1 MKYDD
6 SKNKQTLKDL
16 LETTN
21 FVEHISVD
29 CVIFGFHHNKLKV
42 LLLKY
47 PELEIWSVPG
57 GFVFEGEN
65 VDDAAHRTLYERTGL
80 EKLFLEQ
87 FHTFGNINRTD
98 LNNPHRILLENR
110 NIQVDKD
117 HWIYQRFV
125 TVGYYALIDFSL
137 SHSFP
142 DSLNETC
149 NWFEVDNLPKM
160 AFDHKEVVE
169 KGLAF
174 LRKNLDYKIV
184 GSNLLPEKFTMKD
197 LQTLYETILNEKF
210 LRNNFQRKI
219 LSLNMLERLEKFY
232 DGSAN
237 KAPYLYR
244 FIDKDLK

>member
-6 SKNKQTLKDL
+6 SKNKQSLKEL
-16 LETTN
+16 INTRN

-29 CVIFGFHHNKLKV
+29 CVIFGFHNNKLKV

-47 PELEIWSVPG
+47 PELSIWSVPG
-57 GFVFEGEN
+57 GFVFEDEN
-65 VDDAAHRTLYERTGL
+65 VDDAAHRTLFERTRL

-110 NIQVDKD
+110 NIKVDKN

-137 SHSFP
+137 SNTFP

-149 NWFEVDNLPKM
+149 QWFDIDSLPEM
-160 AFDHKEVVE
+160 AFDHKEIVE
-169 KGLAF
+169 KGLEF

-197 LQTLYETILNEKF
+197 LQTLYEIILNEKF
-210 LRNNFQRKI
+210 VRNNFQRKI
-219 LSLNMLERLEKFY
+219 LSFDIVERLEKFY

-244 FIDKDLK
+244 FIDKTS

>member
-1 MKYDD
+1 MKYSD
-6 SKNKQTLKDL
+6 SKNKQSLSEL
-16 LETTN
+16 LDTKH

-29 CVIFGFHHNKLKV
+29 CVIFGFHNHKLKV

-47 PELEIWSVPG
+47 PELDMWSVPG
-57 GFVFEGEN
+57 GFVFEDEN
-65 VDDAAHRTLYERTGL
+65 VDDAAHRTLFERTGF

-110 NIQVDKD
+110 NISVGEN

-125 TVGYYALIDFSL
+125 TVGYYALIDYSL
-137 SHSFP
+137 SASFP

-149 NWFEVDNLPKM
+149 RWFDMDSLPPM
-160 AFDHKEVVE
+160 AFDHQEIVE
-169 KGLAF
+169 KGLSY

-197 LQTLYETILNEKF
+197 LQNLYESILDEKF
-210 LRNNFQRKI
+210 IRNNFQRKI

-244 FIDKDLK
+244 FLEK